1 MIGVTLLQVDH
12 KKCIHFTQA
21 SFLVPVSV
29 PPLVGLS
36 LALRSTL
43 DLSWIDLIPVNNKNT
58 QSVVYYLKKTTI
70 LYILS
75 AAKIQEHKKKRPGPR
90 FEPGSEDP
98 QSSRI
103 TNYPTLANVP
113 FTFAPDSD

>member
-1 MIGVTLLQVDH
+1 MFWIFVFTSYMRVVLSTVVLHVKRGDMKGKTERVSSVKVI
-12 KKCIHFTQA
+12 KKHTE
-21 SFLVPVSV
+21 
-29 PPLVGLS
+29 
-36 LALRSTL
+36 
-43 DLSWIDLIPVNNKNT
+43 
-58 QSVVYYLKKTTI
+58 KKG
-70 LYILS
+70 
-75 AAKIQEHKKKRPGPR
+75 PGPR

>member
-1 MIGVTLLQVDH
+1 MFWIFVFTSCLRVVFSRVVHHLKRGGMKGKAERVSSVKVI
-12 KKCIHFTQA
+12 KKPT
-21 SFLVPVSV
+21 
-29 PPLVGLS
+29 
-36 LALRSTL
+36 
-43 DLSWIDLIPVNNKNT
+43 
-58 QSVVYYLKKTTI
+58 
-70 LYILS
+70 
-75 AAKIQEHKKKRPGPR
+75 EKKRPGPR

>member
-1 MIGVTLLQVDH
+1 MMMKQFEPKKRIRLQQTV
-12 KKCIHFTQA
+12 I
-21 SFLVPVSV
+21 
-29 PPLVGLS
+29 
-36 LALRSTL
+36 
-43 DLSWIDLIPVNNKNT
+43 
-58 QSVVYYLKKTTI
+58 
-70 LYILS
+70 
-75 AAKIQEHKKKRPGPR
+75 RPGPR

>member
-1 MIGVTLLQVDH
+1 MKGKTEH
-12 KKCIHFTQA
+12 
-21 SFLVPVSV
+21 VS
-29 PPLVGLS
+29 
-36 LALRSTL
+36 
-43 DLSWIDLIPVNNKNT
+43 
-58 QSVVYYLKKTTI
+58 SVKVREKHR
-70 LYILS
+70 
-75 AAKIQEHKKKRPGPR
+75 EKKRPGPR